1 MSDRVTPIPEGFHT
15 ITPFLVVR
23 GADQAIEFYKKAF
36 NAQALEVDYT
46 PDGKVMHA
54 TVKIGDSLFML
65 ADEFPEFGSLSPQS
79 GGISGTGLHLY
90 LENVDPVFEQ
100 AVSAGATVKMP
111 LMDAFWGDRYGQIV
125 DPFGHKWSL
134 GTRTRILS
142 KAEIEEGARQA
153 FAQMP
158 QKQVPQKKTA

>member
-1 MSDRVTPIPEGFHT
+1 MADKVTPIPEGFHT

-23 GADQAIEFYKKAF
+23 GAEKAIEFYKNAF
-36 NAQALEVDYT
+36 GAEVRDLDRT

-65 ADEFPEFGSLSPQS
+65 SDEFPEFGSLSPQS
-79 GGISGTGLHLY
+79 GGSPSTGLHLY
-90 LENVDPVFEQ
+90 LENVDPVFQQ

-134 GTRTRILS
+134 GTRTKILS
-142 KAEIEEGARQA
+142 KAQIEEEARKA
-153 FAQMP
+153 FAQMA
-158 QKQVPQKKTA
+158 KSA